1 MSNARNS
8 HLIYLGV
15 CACFLLSG
23 FAALLY
29 QTAWMRQFSTV
40 FGTSELAIATV
51 LSAYMGGLALGAAV
65 AAKFI
70 TRVKRPVLTYGIL
83 EAAIAGSALMVPL
96 LLGFANW
103 AYASVLGGQPEPPS
117 AIGLSQS
124 LFYFA
129 VAFIV
134 LAIPTTCMG
143 ATLPLLTRHAVTR
156 DKQIG
161 TRVGALYAI
170 NTAGAVAGTIVA
182 AFVLLPALGLKG
194 TIYVGVA
201 VNFSVFL
208 LAVFIAR
215 LSASAQR
222 IDSSLSLAE
231 IDQQGAETGAASDL
245 ISAWLSPRIIL
256 PVMLLSGTTS
266 FVYEVLW
273 TRLLS
278 HIIGGSVGAF
288 ATMLASF
295 LSGIALGSLVASRLA
310 TTRSKAVTVF
320 VVCQL
325 GIAVTSV
332 LIYYVLN
339 QFLPDDV
346 EYATS
351 VMTSFLV
358 LMPATL
364 CIGAT
369 FPLAVRIF
377 ATDAQ
382 AAASSSAK
390 VYAWNT
396 LGAIAGATIA
406 AFFLLPLLRYEGT
419 IRAVVLVN
427 VALAVV
433 VAGGL
438 GKRRSP
444 VTAASLV
451 VFVLLA
457 IAYYPSLPQR
467 ILQFSPI
474 AARASDDI
482 VYYDVGRSATVL
494 LYREDGS
501 FNLRNNGLPEA
512 AAVPLGTPAL
522 FNNQRLLGALP
533 VLARPDAKNA
543 LIVGLGAGSA
553 VTGVPGTVEEI
564 DVIELEPGVV
574 DANLLIG
581 ERRKYRPLSDPRV
594 SLIINDARSA
604 LALTDKRYDIVV
616 SQPSHPWSAGAS
628 HLYTREYM
636 RLVADHLADDGVFLQ
651 WINSQFLDEALLKNL
666 CATILD
672 VYSHVRV
679 YQWSPQVLFFLASE
693 QPLEIE
699 KQILSTGR
707 PFRDDPLFYLELGVA
722 AVEDVVAS
730 LMMDNEG
737 VRTFASGSAVI
748 TDDFNLMAMQSAQLR
763 RQGRELDIEKLAAT
777 FRPWIPA
784 LDSNSWVHRELGET
798 LRFTR
803 IAEKYVSLSLRQ
815 YLPELIS
822 ALSQVNNPQ
831 ANLLAGH
838 LMREQ
843 GGGERSDALLA
854 EAVGSMPQS
863 NEARYI
869 VVAPWIRS
877 SGLFDSQADEMIP
890 AHVREAARSMTGR
903 ARAVVEASQAMASLD
918 LQRIADLD
926 AALGASGPGD
936 PWYAEAVKLRV
947 DWRNGVSN
955 PGLKEQFADQAWQIL
970 DLAMANKNDNEFLA
984 MRIASAGQAGRVN
997 EVIESARAYIR
1008 VMDLQF
1014 DAVDEGYVSP
1024 ATVELSAKMRQINA
1038 ILNLVEQAAQS
1049 TESDAQDNSDV
1060 QAGLKTLVSRAE
1072 QLERES
1078 ALAN

>member
-1 MSNARNS
+1 MSSARS
-8 HLIYLGV
+8 SYLIYLGV
-15 CACFLLSG
+15 CSCFLLSG

-51 LSAYMGGLALGAAV
+51 LSAYMGGLALGAAL
-65 AAKFI
+65 AGKLI
-70 TRVKRPVLTYGIL
+70 SRVRRPVLTYGIL
-83 EAAIAGSALMVPL
+83 EAAIACSALMVPV
-96 LLGFANW
+96 LLGLANW
-103 AYASVLGGQPEPPS
+103 AYASMLGGQPEPPN

-143 ATLPLLTRHAVTR
+143 ATLPLLTRHLVTEDR
-156 DKQIG
+156 HIG

-182 AFVLLPALGLKG
+182 AFALLPALGLKG
-194 TIYVGVA
+194 TVYVGVA
-201 VNFSVFL
+201 VNFLVFV
-208 LAVFIAR
+208 LAAYIAR
-215 LSASAQR
+215 RATSGQPADRSPS
-222 IDSSLSLAE
+222 IAE
-231 IDQQGAETGAASDL
+231 IDQKGSESDATSAFAS
-245 ISAWLSPRIIL
+245 SWFSPRIIL
-256 PVMLLSGTTS
+256 PVMLISGMTS

-278 HIIGGSVGAF
+278 HIIGGSVAAF

-295 LSGIALGSLVASRLA
+295 LSGIALGSLIASRVA
-310 TTRSKAVTVF
+310 TTRSFAVPVF
-320 VVCQL
+320 VACQL
-325 GIAVTSV
+325 GIAGSSA
-332 LIYYVLN
+332 LIYYSLN
-339 QFLPDDV
+339 YFLPDEI
-346 EYATS
+346 EYAKS
-351 VMTSFLV
+351 VLTSFFV

-377 ATDAQ
+377 AADPQ

-406 AFFLLPLLRYEGT
+406 AFFLLPLLKYEGT
-419 IRAVVLVN
+419 IRTMVLINVILAIVIAV
-427 VALAVV
+427 
-433 VAGGL
+433 GL
-438 GKRRSP
+438 GRRRSP
-444 VTAASLV
+444 LAVASVLVFLLLGVTYKPGV
-451 VFVLLA
+451 
-457 IAYYPSLPQR
+457 PQR

-474 AARASDDI
+474 AARATDDI
-482 VYYDVGRSATVL
+482 IYYDVGRSATVL

-533 VLARPDAKNA
+533 VLARPDASNA
-543 LIVGLGAGSA
+543 LIVGLGTGSV
-553 VTGVPGTVEEI
+553 VTGVPSTVEKI
-564 DVIELEPGVV
+564 DVIELEPGVI
-574 DANLLIG
+574 DANQSIS
-581 ERRKYRPLSDPRV
+581 ERRKYRPLSDQRV

-636 RLVADHLADDGVFLQ
+636 QLVAEHLTDEGVFLQ

-672 VYSHVRV
+672 VYPHVRI
-679 YQWSPQVLFFLASE
+679 YQWSPQVLFFLAS
-693 QPLEIE
+693 QRPLDVERE
-699 KQILSTGR
+699 ILSTGR

-722 AVEDVVAS
+722 AVEDVVAA
-730 LMMDNEG
+730 LMMDVAG
-737 VRTFASGSAVI
+737 VRTFASGSAII
-748 TDDFNLMAMQSAQLR
+748 TDDFNLMAMRSAQLR
-763 RQGRELDIEKLAAT
+763 RQGRELDIERLGAT
-777 FRPWIPA
+777 FKSWVPA
-784 LDSNSWVHRELGET
+784 LDASGWVHQELGNT
-798 LRFTR
+798 LRFSR

-815 YLPELIS
+815 YLPEVVS
-822 ALSQVNNPQ
+822 ALSQSGNAQ
-831 ANLLAGH
+831 ADLLAGQ

-843 GGGERSDALLA
+843 GSGERADALLA
-854 EAVGSMPQS
+854 DALRSMPQS
-863 NEARYI
+863 NEARYTL
-869 VVAPWIRS
+869 VSPWLRS
-877 SGLFDSQADEMIP
+877 PGLFESVAEAAVP
-890 AHVREAARSMTGR
+890 APVREAANSMTGTG
-903 ARAVVEASQAMASLD
+903 RAVVDASQAMVRRD
-918 LQRIADLD
+918 LQSVADLD
-926 AALGASGPGD
+926 AVLGASGPGD

-970 DLAMANKNDNEFLA
+970 DLAMANKADHEFLA

-997 EVIESARAYIR
+997 EVIESTRAYIR
-1008 VMDLQF
+1008 VMEFQL
-1014 DAVDEGYVSP
+1014 DAVEEGHVVP
-1024 ATVELSAKMRQINA
+1024 ANAELTAKSRQMNA
-1038 ILNLVEQAAQS
+1038 IVRLIEQAAENAE
-1049 TESDAQDNSDV
+1049 TEAPDSDEILADLNSL
-1060 QAGLKTLVSRAE
+1060 AGRVE
-1072 QLERES
+1072 QLSR
-1078 ALAN
+1078 